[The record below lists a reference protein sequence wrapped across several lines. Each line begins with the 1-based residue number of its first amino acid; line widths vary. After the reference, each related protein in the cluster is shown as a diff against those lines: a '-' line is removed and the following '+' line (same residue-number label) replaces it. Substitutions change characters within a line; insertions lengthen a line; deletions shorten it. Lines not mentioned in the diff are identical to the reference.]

1 MLGYVSNNRVVNAYI
16 SIRVGKPVINIK
28 HDMGK
33 VEDIDGGDMR
43 DMFKGV
49 KSLNIDKDMFTIRD
63 TDMSGI
69 FRWCDK
75 QFSNKM
81 KNVKFSLFFNL
92 FRGLYRTLKVLIV
105 NKEIFTK
112 IRSMGR

>member
-1 MLGYVSNNRVVNAYI
+1 MRSIAAIKDTQLLGSENRRSRCGNNTTW
-16 SIRVGKPVINIK
+16 
-28 HDMGK
+28 
-33 VEDIDGGDMR
+33 GGTR
-43 DMFKGV
+43 KTR
-49 KSLNIDKDMFTIRD
+49 K
-63 TDMSGI
+63 
-69 FRWCDK
+69 CDK

>member
-1 MLGYVSNNRVVNAYI
+1 M
-16 SIRVGKPVINIK
+16 
-28 HDMGK
+28 
-33 VEDIDGGDMR
+33 
-43 DMFKGV
+43 
-49 KSLNIDKDMFTIRD
+49 
-63 TDMSGI
+63 
-69 FRWCDK
+69 CDK